1 MSDIQRPK
9 VGISHIKG
17 IIKQTRASGYNIF
30 SCLKDLIDNVV
41 CKCKN
46 IHIDLITDGNQKL
59 KTILIHDD
67 YVNGFENVDSNGSD
81 NPFNLAHMRIGHD
94 DDGETS
100 EFGTGMKRAAISC
113 GDIFEVF
120 TRANKNYWHIKMDF
134 DRMSQIDKPEES
146 YEPTIYF
153 TVDEGYYKQTHM
165 NSDFGSTIII
175 SNLTTLAGVKLDDK
189 IDYNGVGEANNYYD
203 TIKYQL
209 GIAYSDLL
217 MKDKIKIFI
226 KKNAED
232 YNEIKYCND
241 FKIFENKVALRRM
254 IKHTIYC
261 KIIDN
266 EINAMCIKR
275 DKPGDGKRDVS
286 YYIYSNN
293 FKYDKHSIK
302 EQEFNE
308 FINKP
313 NIYELEILST
323 SIGNKHNT
331 SDSDKKE
338 LDKLLVNGEKYDITN
353 GYNKI
358 FISRNDRCYD
368 IVSYIT
374 SKDGYQN
381 HIYNKLVYKSKKIN
395 KFLGITFNKNI
406 NVNYDSPL
414 IELIK
419 YIQRQNRNS
428 PNLGKYNKE
437 KKEATDVDSETYDST
452 IHENI
457 NIVKQTEPIIQPR
470 KEPKVAPKVEP
481 KVEPKVAPKVEP
493 KVELKVEPKVA
504 PKVEPKVE
512 PNLVHHKEPKIAEIK
527 TLLSGVNLYNIL
539 KNKIDEFKN
548 DNVYDK
554 DDALSIITNIIN
566 DIYS

>member
-266 EINAMCIKR
+266 EINTMCIKR

-338 LDKLLVNGEKYDITN
+338 LDKLLINGRKDYDITN

-406 NVNYDSPL
+406 NANYDSPL

-419 YIQRQNRNS
+419 YIQRQNRNI

-437 KKEATDVDSETYDST
+437 KKEATDVDSETDV
-452 IHENI
+452 E
-457 NIVKQTEPIIQPR
+457 IVESKKTDA
-470 KEPKVAPKVEP
+470 K
-481 KVEPKVAPKVEP
+481 
-493 KVELKVEPKVA
+493 
-504 PKVEPKVE
+504 
-512 PNLVHHKEPKIAEIK
+512 NVHKAEPKIEPKAEAKIVHK
-527 TLLSGVNLYNIL
+527 AEPKADTKVGPKVDEDKKTTIITLLSGINLYNQL
-539 KNKIDEFKN
+539 AHKITEFKD
-548 DNVYDK
+548 DNTYNKEKALKKLVDIL
-554 DDALSIITNIIN
+554 DDIFE
-566 DIYS
+566 